1 MEFVTRDFNE
11 LTNTELYKLLQ
22 LRVAVFIVEQN
33 CLYQDLD
40 GKDLKSYHMLV
51 FDKEM
56 LIAVTRLVPPGISY
70 EGYASI
76 GRVATHIDHRRKGLG
91 RLLMEKSIEEC
102 ERLFPGYNIK
112 ISAQTYLIP
121 FYESLQFEKF
131 GSEYLED
138 DMPHHAM
145 IRHSLQ
151 FNQH

>member
-1 MEFVTRDFNE
+1 MEFVTRHFNE

-70 EGYASI
+70 EGYTSI